1 MHRLKRPF
9 LCGLIFALILA
20 AEIAVLV
27 ALRPFHSLT
36 YAEIEAFLYF
46 SLGLAFIPL
55 ILLAFVVLFLVTLM
69 LAVAYFP
76 ARCIWRW
83 GEPNIGRQAASSVS
97 EFLQQRREFQ
107 HKLQLERAKLQN

>member
-1 MHRLKRPF
+1 MHRVQRLF

-27 ALRPFHSLT
+27 ALRPVHSLT

-55 ILLAFVVLFLVTLM
+55 ILLAFFVLFVVTLM

-83 GEPNIGRQAASSVS
+83 GEPNTDRQPASSVS
-97 EFLQQRREFQ
+97 ELLQQRREFQ
-107 HKLQLERAKLQN
+107 LKLQQERARSQS